1 MLTDIIN
8 KLIDFITSPG
18 VILLGTVTLIDIAP
32 IKIDPWKWIIKGIG
46 DLIFGEI
53 RKEISELKQDMTDLK
68 EDRKEILEMK
78 QNVTDLKKDFEDNK
92 AKEKR
97 WHILDFVNSCRRGEE
112 HSREE
117 WSHAMSEL
125 AEYEV
130 YCELHKITNG
140 VIEEDAKY
148 LRHLY
153 YERNLKNDFL

>member
-8 KLIDFITSPG
+8 DLINFIMSPG
-18 VILLGTVTLIDIAP
+18 VLILGTVTLIDVSP
-32 IKIDPWKWIIKGIG
+32 LKIDPWKWIIKGIG
-46 DLIFGEI
+46 NLIFGEM
-53 RKEISELKQDMTDLK
+53 RKEISEMKQDVSDLK
-68 EDRKEILEMK
+68 R
-78 QNVTDLKKDFEDNK
+78 DFEDNK

-97 WHILDFVNSCRRGEE
+97 WHILDFVNACRRGED